1 MATSFKANIK
11 TKAKKSSSSQAT
23 IPGVTFV
30 RELDGISEYTLN
42 SNGLRI
48 LLIPDDSAP
57 VAGCMVT
64 YHVGSRNEAI
74 GYTGATHMLEHLM
87 FKGSEKFNKENNN
100 TAFLLLET
108 KGGILN
114 ASTWWDR
121 TNYYEVLP
129 KEHLFTAITLE
140 ADRMRTARILE
151 SYRASEMTVVRNEF
165 EMGENNPLYAIDLQI
180 WALAYQAHPY
190 HHSTIGWKSDI
201 EGVSIERLK
210 QFYDDFYWPNN
221 ATVTIAG
228 NFDTQAVMKHIK
240 ETFGVHPR
248 APKPFPAMYTEE
260 PPQEGER
267 RAIVRRTGANMVG
280 IAHKIPNGTHEDMP
294 ALVVLDIILSSG
306 KTSRLYKALVEPG
319 KAMDENVYC
328 YQLQDPAL
336 FMTYTT
342 LTPTTSHAVAEKI
355 IKDTYAD
362 IISKGVTAA
371 ELTFAKRAIRKSIGQ
386 KRDGLYSLL
395 SNLNEDLATG
405 DWTRFVTLPQ
415 QVEQVTAKQVQ
426 QVAKKYLV
434 DDQSTIG
441 WFVTTDK

>member
-87 FKGSEKFNKENNN
+87 FKGSEKFNKENKS
-100 TAFLLLET
+100 TVWDLLET
-108 KGGILN
+108 KGGIIN
-114 ASTWWDR
+114 ATTWFDR

-129 KEHLFTAITLE
+129 KEHLHTAISLE
-140 ADRMRTARILE
+140 ADRMRTARIRE
-151 SYRASEMTVVRNEF
+151 EDRQSEMTVVRNEF
-165 EMGENNPLYAIDLQI
+165 ERGENEPSEALDKQI

-190 HHSTIGWKSDI
+190 HHSTIGWRSDI

-210 QFYDDFYWPNN
+210 EFYDEFYWPNN

-228 NFDTQAVMKHIK
+228 SFDSVEVLKHIK
-240 ETFGVHPR
+240 ESFGVHTR
-248 APKPFPAMYTEE
+248 SPKAFPAMYTKE
-260 PPQEGER
+260 PVQEGER
-267 RAIVRRTGANMVG
+267 RVIVKRTGANMVG
-280 IAHKIPNGTHEDMP
+280 IAHKVPEGTHEDVP
-294 ALVVLDIILSSG
+294 ALVVLDIILSHG
-306 KTSRLYKALVEPG
+306 KTSRFYKTLVETA
-319 KAMDENVYC
+319 KAMDANVNL
-328 YQLQDPAL
+328 YQLQDPSL
-336 FMTYTT
+336 FITYTT
-342 LTPTTSHAVAEKI
+342 LTPDTKHEAAEKI
-355 IKDTYAD
+355 IKDEYANLA
-362 IISKGVTAA
+362 KNGVTTN
-371 ELTFAKRAIRKSIGQ
+371 ELKFAKRAVRKFIGQ

-405 DWTRFVTLPQ
+405 DWTRFITLPKQ
-415 QVEQVTAKQVQ
+415 IEQVTSRQVQ
-426 QVAKKYLV
+426 HVAKKYLI
-434 DDQSTIG
+434 DDQSTVG
-441 WFVTTDK
+441 WFVTTDN